1 MTAARLGMSRTPRLL
16 YSFPAHAQT
25 LKAESV
31 VDVSRR
37 EVGAPLSQPDWSEAE
52 TEVVVGHLVIDC
64 VVGHGRPGSGDSE
77 VGIQVI
83 ANAHV
88 VPLSILHY
96 AQHDDVR
103 GRERS
108 SQERFRNAS
117 GVLDSGERVLVL
129 WELSIL
135 EDPEVYRASKRQR
148 DRPRQREP
156 GLEQLGV
163 EAWVVVND
171 WHESRDEGR
180 LLRIQAVGEPGQS
193 DKRPKVVSV

>member
-1 MTAARLGMSRTPRLL
+1 MARP

-25 LKAESV
+25 LNAESV
-31 VDVSRR
+31 ADVSRR
-37 EVGAPLSQPDWSEAE
+37 EVGAPLSQPDGSEAE
-52 TEVVVGHLVIDC
+52 TEVVVGRLVIDC

-103 GRERS
+103 GRERC

-117 GVLDSGERVLVL
+117 GVLDSGERVLVPTTPTVGGAESHAASASAMRVRTSAGTNARFWKPSCL
-129 WELSIL
+129 FIRRDFAKAKRAYAISI
-135 EDPEVYRASKRQR
+135 
-148 DRPRQREP
+148 
-156 GLEQLGV
+156 
-163 EAWVVVND
+163 
-171 WHESRDEGR
+171 
-180 LLRIQAVGEPGQS
+180 GQVCPS
-193 DKRPKVVSV
+193 